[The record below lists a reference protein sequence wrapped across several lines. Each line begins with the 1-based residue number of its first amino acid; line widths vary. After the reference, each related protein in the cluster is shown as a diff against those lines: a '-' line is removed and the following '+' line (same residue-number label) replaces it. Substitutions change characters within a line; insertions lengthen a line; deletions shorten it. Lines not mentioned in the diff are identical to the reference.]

1 MRLFNPPH
9 NYNLFTDL
17 FAGITVGIVTI
28 PQAMAFSLLAGLS
41 PIYGLYG
48 AFIPLVIY
56 AFFSTSNY
64 LNVGPVSVIA
74 IFIFEALSPSFSPF
88 TQDYVSA
95 VVILGLMTGGI
106 QVLAGMFSLGKY
118 VQYLS
123 KGVVSGF
130 VQAAAVV
137 IILSQLS
144 PAFEIQFPNEL
155 GYFEKLVYLLKNP
168 SEIHL
173 LSTLLF
179 TLSLASLFFA
189 ATYLPKFPMAVFLLL
204 CSGLLVY
211 FFSLEAYGIRLIG
224 EVPKGLPKLIIPE
237 FSLAS
242 LQLLPAALGIA
253 FVATVGSYIMA
264 KNVEDRQ
271 PKALNF
277 DKDLVALGFSKVV
290 AAFFGSLIPAGSFN
304 RSILNIKVGAKTQL
318 AGLVA
323 SVVILLTILFLT
335 DIIYFLPQAA
345 IAALIVYAVYY
356 LFDFPLV
363 KTLWLNDRKE
373 AFFLLLTFGIT
384 LIFGFVYGI
393 ILGMISTLIAN
404 YFLFKKP

>member
-1 MRLFNPPH
+1 MLF
-9 NYNLFTDL
+9 
-17 FAGITVGIVTI
+17 
-28 PQAMAFSLLAGLS
+28 
-41 PIYGLYG
+41 
-48 AFIPLVIY
+48 
-56 AFFSTSNY
+56 
-64 LNVGPVSVIA
+64 
-74 IFIFEALSPSFSPF
+74 
-88 TQDYVSA
+88 
-95 VVILGLMTGGI
+95 
-106 QVLAGMFSLGKY
+106 
-118 VQYLS
+118 
-123 KGVVSGF
+123 
-130 VQAAAVV
+130 
-137 IILSQLS
+137 
-144 PAFEIQFPNEL
+144 
-155 GYFEKLVYLLKNP
+155 
-168 SEIHL
+168 
-173 LSTLLF
+173 
-179 TLSLASLFFA
+179 
-189 ATYLPKFPMAVFLLL
+189 
-204 CSGLLVY
+204 Y